1 MTPALRDLTELDKLI
16 HEPARLMIV
25 SILSA
30 VEEADFIY
38 LMHETGLTRGNLSS
52 HLSKLEDAGY
62 IKVQKTFRG
71 KVPQTLLRLTNTGQ
85 SAFNSY
91 RTQLKQLVTKI
102 SED

>member
-1 MTPALRDLTELDKLI
+1 MAPALRDLTELDKLI
-16 HEPARLMIV
+16 HEPARLMII

-62 IKVQKTFRG
+62 VEVQKTFRG
-71 KVPQTLLRLTNTGQ
+71 KVPQTLLRLTGTGQ
-85 SAFNSY
+85 SAFNTY

>member
-1 MTPALRDLTELDKLI
+1 MSPALRDLTELDKLI

-62 IKVQKTFRG
+62 ITVKKTFRG
-71 KVPQTLLRLTNTGQ
+71 KGPQTLLRLTRNGLA
-85 SAFNSY
+85 AFTTY
-91 RTQLKQLVTKI
+91 RNQLKQLVTKI
-102 SED
+102 SEE

>member
-1 MTPALRDLTELDKLI
+1 MAPALRDLTELDKLI

-30 VEEADFIY
+30 VEMADFIY

-62 IKVQKTFRG
+62 IKIQKTFRG
-71 KVPQTLLRLTNTGQ
+71 KVPQTLLQLTTAGQ
-85 SAFNSY
+85 SAFNTY
-91 RTQLKQLVTKI
+91 RTQLKQLVKKI
-102 SED
+102 SEE

>member
-1 MTPALRDLTELDKLI
+1 MSPALRDLTELDKLI

-62 IKVQKTFRG
+62 ITVNKTFRG
-71 KVPQTLLRLTNTGQ
+71 KVPQTLLRLTSNGLA
-85 SAFNSY
+85 AFTTY
-91 RTQLKQLVTKI
+91 RNQLKQLVTKI
-102 SED
+102 SEE

>member
-1 MTPALRDLTELDKLI
+1 MAPALRDLTELDKLI

-62 IKVQKTFRG
+62 VEVQKTFRG
-71 KVPQTLLRLTNTGQ
+71 KVPQTLLRLTGTGQ
-85 SAFNSY
+85 SAFNTY

>member
-1 MTPALRDLTELDKLI
+1 MAPALRDLTELDKLI

-62 IKVQKTFRG
+62 VEVKKTFRG
-71 KVPQTLLRLTNTGQ
+71 KVPQTLLRLTGTGQ
-85 SAFNSY
+85 SAFNIY

>member
-1 MTPALRDLTELDKLI
+1 MAPALRDLTELDKLI

-52 HLSKLEDAGY
+52 HLSKLEEAGY

-71 KVPQTLLRLTNTGQ
+71 KVPQTLLRLTSTGQ

-91 RTQLKQLVTKI
+91 RTQLKQLLTKI

>member
-1 MTPALRDLTELDKLI
+1 MAPALRDLTELDKLI

-71 KVPQTLLRLTNTGQ
+71 KVPQTLLRLTGTGQ
-85 SAFNSY
+85 SAFNTY

>member
-1 MTPALRDLTELDKLI
+1 
-16 HEPARLMIV
+16 MIV